1 MCSAAGGQACRG
13 LSSFFN
19 TFFIV
24 VAQIPATRVVERM
37 RRTQALAATCALFA
51 IGPLAVPLAP
61 LTSSTLTATVVLA
74 GVAIVIAI
82 GECAQ
87 FIVVGP
93 TVADLAPPHLIG
105 RYMSLYGLS
114 FTAGVALGPATAK
127 PAWCA
132 GRVLIA
138 TAGQVTA
145 SRYRSGSCDCRHQR
159 RRLGRGG
166 LATYQVMAAP
176 LKGSTAD
183 TVPVTGL

>member
-37 RRTQALAATCALFA
+37 RRTRALAATCALFA

-61 LTSSTLTATVVLA
+61 QTSSTLTATVVLA

-114 FTAGVALGPATAK
+114 FTAGVALGPAVGGAPLATSPDAVWRGG
-127 PAWCA
+127 ALAVALTGA
-132 GRVLIA
+132 GLL
-138 TAGQVTA
+138 
-145 SRYRSGSCDCRHQR
+145 
-159 RRLGRGG
+159 RLGDRITDP
-166 LATYQVMAAP
+166 LLPAQCPPPQAVSAADMDYA
-176 LKGSTAD
+176 GHSQMNS
-183 TVPVTGL
+183 